1 MLRKQILIVLGML
14 AAVVVIVVVAE
25 HALGA
30 RGVEP
35 VATADRL
42 ALAWRW
48 LLVPGLTLLA
58 GIGMTANQRF
68 LRADFID
75 GERASA
81 SAGADRPGFMEV
93 NLRYNTN
100 TLEQTALA
108 AIAWTGLALELRPQD
123 LGLIPALAGLFA
135 AGRAA
140 FWAGYLYA
148 PWARAFGLGLTA
160 YPTFAALVWLA
171 FRIL

>member
-1 MLRKQILIVLGML
+1 MLRKQILIGLGIL
-14 AAVVVIVVVAE
+14 PALIVVVFVGQ

-30 RGVEP
+30 RGPEP
-35 VATADRL
+35 VATAERL

-48 LLVPGLTLLA
+48 LLVPGLCLLA

-75 GERASA
+75 GAKPAAS
-81 SAGADRPGFMEV
+81 DKPGFMEV
-93 NLRYNTN
+93 NLRYNLN
-100 TLEQTALA
+100 TLEQTVLA

-135 AGRAA
+135 VGRAA
-140 FWAGYLYA
+140 FWIGYVLA
-148 PWARAFGLGLTA
+148 PWARAFGLGVTA
-160 YPTFAALVWLA
+160 YPTFAALIWLA
-171 FRIL
+171 FRVL

>member
-1 MLRKQILIVLGML
+1 MRRKQLLIFLGML
-14 AAVVVIVVVAE
+14 AAVVAVVAVVQQ
-25 HALGA
+25 ALGA
-30 RGVEP
+30 HSPQP
-35 VATADRL
+35 VAVADRL

-48 LLVPGLTLLA
+48 LLVPGLCLLA
-58 GIGMTANQRF
+58 GIGTTANQRF
-68 LRADFID
+68 LRKDFID
-75 GERASA
+75 GKRPAAST
-81 SAGADRPGFMEV
+81 SDKPGFMEI
-93 NLRYNTN
+93 NLRYNLN
-100 TLEQTALA
+100 TLEQAVLA

-135 AGRAA
+135 AGRAT

-171 FRIL
+171 FRLF